1 MHFTLVVI
9 FHRAYTPLQMPF
21 QGIFS
26 ELVCEQCAEL
36 RVERKRVGLEDLSVQ
51 VHWQASQGGQAG
63 QSLHAIY
70 FLSGGKKSVESIT

>member
-1 MHFTLVVI
+1 
-9 FHRAYTPLQMPF
+9 MPF

-51 VHWQASQGGQAG
+51 VHWQASQGGQGG